1 MLLNKTEWRIF
12 AVNFINLA
20 VFGGI
25 AMWRRNWEFLFYGS
39 ILVVVIGWILP
50 VQRRVRFSTGVLW
63 GLTIWGIIHMAGG
76 NVHVG
81 GGVLYEVQ
89 LLPVV
94 LRYDQLVHAFGFGVA
109 TLVCHHL
116 LRPYLIDDVRGWKA
130 PAVILVLA
138 GAGVGVVNEIIEF
151 VAAWMI
157 PETGVGGYT
166 NTMLDLVFNMIGATI
181 AMGWV
186 IGRNR
191 RSFKAV

>member
-1 MLLNKTEWRIF
+1 M
-12 AVNFINLA
+12 
-20 VFGGI
+20 
-25 AMWRRNWEFLFYGS
+25 
-39 ILVVVIGWILP
+39 
-50 VQRRVRFSTGVLW
+50 
-63 GLTIWGIIHMAGG
+63 
-76 NVHVG
+76 
-81 GGVLYEVQ
+81 
-89 LLPVV
+89 
-94 LRYDQLVHAFGFGVA
+94 
-109 TLVCHHL
+109 
-116 LRPYLIDDVRGWKA
+116 RGWKA